1 MGVQIRIG
9 ALTSES
15 AWRCHFG
22 NFCRIGLGQHWGNSR
37 IGLGNDVES
46 GTTLARCVAGPV
58 HRLADFV
65 EPIFEEVAVGV
76 EGRGRRAV
84 SQHLLDD
91 FDVGS
96 AGDGQTRGSVPEFVW
111 VEVGYADGPGC
122 RAERG
127 AEGAHSQGLAV
138 ADAGEDQIVGRLAV
152 EVTCEVGGEELRG
165 GDLASLV
172 GLGNS
177 SEGCEV
183 GGR

>member
-1 MGVQIRIG
+1 M
-9 ALTSES
+9 
-15 AWRCHFG
+15 
-22 NFCRIGLGQHWGNSR
+22 
-37 IGLGNDVES
+37 GNDVES
-46 GTTLARCVAGPV
+46 GTTLARCVAGPG

-76 EGRGRRAV
+76 EGHGRGAV

-96 AGDGQTRGSVPEFVW
+96 ASDGQTRGGVSEFVW

-138 ADAGEDQIVGRLAV
+138 ADAGEDQVVGRFAV
-152 EVTCEVGGEELRG
+152 EVTCEVGGEELRD

-172 GLGNS
+172 GLGS
-177 SEGCEV
+177 SPDQPQTLN
-183 GGR
+183 RRD